1 MADTN
6 LQAKIESQGN
16 IIKKILAENQ
26 DDQKALEE
34 LFLSTLSR
42 FPNDRDKKHF
52 EEYRA
57 KSADRKTAFVDTLW
71 ALLNTK
77 EFIFNH

>member
-1 MADTN
+1 M
-6 LQAKIESQGN
+6 
-16 IIKKILAENQ
+16 
-26 DDQKALEE
+26 
-34 LFLSTLSR
+34 FLSTLSR
-42 FPNDRDKKHF
+42 LPNDREKKHF

-57 KSADRKTAFVDTLW
+57 KSMDRKTAFVDTLW